1 MRKHAAERILWM
13 VLRRWTH
20 TSEEASKINFL
31 KSLPFFQDL
40 APWQL
45 KRVTEVVFERTYEEN
60 ETLFEQGQPGAAL
73 FLIWEGRVAIE
84 LETGHG
90 HPEAKPKDLNKRT
103 ILAQLEKGHFLGELA
118 LLDESPRSAT
128 ARAVVK
134 TKTLALYRND
144 LKRLIGTDP
153 STACLIYR
161 ALATIVGDRLRT
173 TNEMVQTESPHPISP
188 KGAA

>member
-1 MRKHAAERILWM
+1 MRKQAAERIFWM
-13 VLRRWTH
+13 VLGKWTR
-20 TSEEASKINFL
+20 TSEEANKITFL

-40 APWQL
+40 ANWQL
-45 KRVTEVVFERTYEEN
+45 KRVTEIVFERTYEEN

-73 FLIWEGRVAIE
+73 FLIIEGRVAIE
-84 LETGHG
+84 LENSGR
-90 HPEAKPKDLNKRT
+90 RT

-144 LKRLIGTDP
+144 LKRLIATDP
-153 STACLIYR
+153 ATACLIYR
-161 ALATIVGDRLRT
+161 SLATIVCDRLRT
-173 TNEMVQTESPHPISP
+173 TNDLVQNEPLA

>member
-1 MRKHAAERILWM
+1 MRKQAAERIFWM
-13 VLRRWTH
+13 VLGKWTK
-20 TSEEASKINFL
+20 TSEEASKLQFL

-40 APWQL
+40 ANWQL
-45 KRVTEVVFERTYEEN
+45 KRVSEVVFERVYEEN

-73 FLIWEGRVAIE
+73 FLVWDGRVAIE
-84 LETGHG
+84 LESGGRHT
-90 HPEAKPKDLNKRT
+90 T
-103 ILAQLEKGHFLGELA
+103 LAQLEKGHFLGELA

-153 STACLIYR
+153 ATACLIYR
-161 ALATIVGDRLRT
+161 SLATIVGDRLRT
-173 TNEMVQTESPHPISP
+173 TNDLVQNELPV

>member
-1 MRKHAAERILWM
+1 MRKFAAERIFWM
-13 VLRRWTH
+13 VLGKWTR
-20 TSEEASKINFL
+20 TSEEASKIQFL

-45 KRVTEVVFERTYEEN
+45 KRMTEVVFERIYEEN

-73 FLIWEGRVAIE
+73 FLIWDGRVAIE
-84 LETGHG
+84 LEPDINRSQGRA
-90 HPEAKPKDLNKRT
+90 PERT
-103 ILAQLEKGHFLGELA
+103 ILAQLENGHFLGELA

-144 LKRLIGTDP
+144 LKRLISTDP
-153 STACLIYR
+153 ATAGLIYR

-173 TNEMVQTESPHPISP
+173 TNELVQSEAHHAR
-188 KGAA
+188 AAA

>member
-1 MRKHAAERILWM
+1 MRKHAAERIFWM
-13 VLRRWTH
+13 VLGKWTK
-20 TSEEASKINFL
+20 TSEEASKIQFL

-40 APWQL
+40 ATWQL

-73 FLIWEGRVAIE
+73 FLIWDGRVAIE
-84 LETGHG
+84 LESTAGRSPG
-90 HPEAKPKDLNKRT
+90 RAPERT

-144 LKRLIGTDP
+144 LKRLIGIDP
-153 STACLIYR
+153 ATACLIYR
-161 ALATIVGDRLRT
+161 SLATIVGDRLRT
-173 TNEMVQTESPHPISP
+173 TNDLVQNDSQS

>member
-45 KRVTEVVFERTYEEN
+45 KRVSEVVFERTYEEN

-73 FLIWEGRVAIE
+73 FLVWEGRVAIE
-84 LETGHG
+84 LESDASRA
-90 HPEAKPKDLNKRT
+90 PEKTSGSRRT

-144 LKRLIGTDP
+144 LKRLIATDP

-161 ALATIVGDRLRT
+161 SLARIVGDRLRT
-173 TNEMVQTESPHPISP
+173 TNEMVQAELSHPIVP

>member
-1 MRKHAAERILWM
+1 MQKHVAERILWM
-13 VLRRWTH
+13 VLGKWNH
-20 TSEEASKINFL
+20 TSEEASKISFL

-73 FLIWEGRVAIE
+73 FLVWDGRVAIE
-84 LETGHG
+84 LDAGRSLER
-90 HPEAKPKDLNKRT
+90 ASQSKPT
-103 ILAQLEKGHFLGELA
+103 ILAQLERGHFLGEMA

-144 LKRLIGTDP
+144 LKRLIGTHP
-153 STACLIYR
+153 SIACLIYR
-161 ALATIVGDRLRT
+161 SLATIVGDRLRT
-173 TNEMVQTESPHPISP
+173 TNELLHTESAGPVT

>member
-1 MRKHAAERILWM
+1 MRKHAAERIFWM
-13 VLRRWTH
+13 VLGKWTRS
-20 TSEEASKINFL
+20 SEEAGKIHFL
-31 KSLPFFQDL
+31 KTLPFFQDL
-40 APWQL
+40 ASWQL
-45 KRVTEVVFERTYEEN
+45 KRVAEIVFERTYEEN

-73 FLIWEGRVAIE
+73 FLICEGRVAIE
-84 LETGHG
+84 LENV
-90 HPEAKPKDLNKRT
+90 ERKT

-144 LKRLIGTDP
+144 LKKLIGTDP
-153 STACLIYR
+153 TSACLIYR
-161 ALATIVGDRLRT
+161 SLATIVGDRLRS
-173 TNEMVQTESPHPISP
+173 TNELVQNDHPT

>member
-13 VLRRWTH
+13 VLKRWTQP
-20 TSEEASKINFL
+20 SEEASKINFL

-84 LETGHG
+84 LDAS
-90 HPEAKPKDLNKRT
+90 HPEAKPKDLGKRT

-128 ARAVVK
+128 ARAFVK

-173 TNEMVQTESPHPISP
+173 TNEMVQTETPQPMAP